1 MSKDR
6 LAMRGER
13 FSNRDAE
20 SSIAQITGSVPLNVV
35 NARIAARNLS
45 STDQDT
51 RLSYLNHSMS
61 STMADM
67 RPAISQAKAIKML
80 QKRSITSGSTQNF
93 SRTIKPKEQ
102 VKLEVIMTQNDM
114 IDREFKSGANG
125 KRHNIKR

>member
-1 MSKDR
+1 
-6 LAMRGER
+6 MRGER

-114 IDREFKSGANG
+114 IDREFKSGFNG